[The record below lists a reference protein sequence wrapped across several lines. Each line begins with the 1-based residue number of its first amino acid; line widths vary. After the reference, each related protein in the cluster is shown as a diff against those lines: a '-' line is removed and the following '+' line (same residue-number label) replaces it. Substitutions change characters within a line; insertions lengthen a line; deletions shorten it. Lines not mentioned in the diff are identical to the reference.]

1 MKKSLVA
8 VLSMIGMLFLSGCM
22 EYAYNPEGVL
32 QRAFNDLKE
41 DHFGDFR
48 DHFVGDCYRFA
59 SGARG
64 FVTLQNH
71 LKKYPSLNS
80 LIIKDQRCDQ
90 VLGAKL
96 PGYHTIFGKVLKQ
109 EECKMN
115 VASAKTGKNLLSLKM
130 SCFHWRET
138 PNGAT
143 AHKCDITKLSYWRLR
158 PDGVYKPYK
167 LCEATAE

>member
-22 EYAYNPEGVL
+22 GYAYNPQGVL

-41 DHFGDFR
+41 DHFGNFR
-48 DHFVGDCYRFA
+48 DHFVGECYTFA
-59 SGARG
+59 SKARG
-64 FVTLQNH
+64 FTTLQNH
-71 LKKYPSLNS
+71 LKDYPTLES
-80 LIIKDQRCDQ
+80 LIVKDQKCSQ

-96 PGYHTIFGKVLKQ
+96 PGHEIISGQLIKQ

-115 VASAKTGKNLLSLKM
+115 VASASTGKNLLSLTM

-143 AHKCDITKLSYWRLR
+143 AHKCDISKLSYWRLR
-158 PDGVYKPYK
+158 PDGVYKAYK